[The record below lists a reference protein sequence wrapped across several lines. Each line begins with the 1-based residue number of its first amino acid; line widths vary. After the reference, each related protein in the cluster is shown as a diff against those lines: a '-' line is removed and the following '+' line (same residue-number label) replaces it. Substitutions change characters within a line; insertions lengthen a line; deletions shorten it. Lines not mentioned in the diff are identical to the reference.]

1 MVVEEVVIAIEE
13 LVVALPLAAEAMHEQ
28 TAPASTLAER
38 AVARPQALVAH
49 PKAFITIEF
58 DIEGMH

>member
-1 MVVEEVVIAIEE
+1 MIAIEE
-13 LVVALPLAAEAMHEQ
+13 LVVALPWAAAEEMHEQ
-28 TAPASTLAER
+28 TAPASILAER

>member
-1 MVVEEVVIAIEE
+1 MIAIEE